1 MIVFK
6 RIKVQNFLSVGNDPV
21 ELSLNDHFITTITGE
36 NGSAK
41 SAICIDSIF
50 YALYG
55 KSFRKVKLSNLINS
69 INNKNLLVEI
79 EFSINENDYKIIR
92 GQKPNKFEIY
102 INGTLKQ
109 QLPNVKDYQ
118 LYLTNHIL
126 KMDEKTFRQLVI
138 IGSSSYTPFMS
149 LSASERRTVIEDLLR
164 IDIFSYMKDIV
175 KQYISDNNS
184 LITDISYKI
193 SSLNMKIEMQ
203 KKSDESKIDELKNI
217 IVEEEHTKK
226 SFIEKKNDFETEYNN
241 KLKEID
247 KDEILEEKNK
257 IDKIK
262 DTINKFQQ
270 LKAKKSSVGDLIDEH
285 ISFFSNNSVCP
296 TCSQHIEKSFVDSKL
311 IELHERKKSYQEF
324 VSGVNNKISDLMN
337 DSKKLVESYNKLIE
351 KWNSLQEIR
360 KEISI
365 LESNI
370 NLCDSKISSLMN
382 RISNEENNKK
392 NDNTVY
398 QAELDNLE
406 NELKQL
412 QNKSVALSNISSL
425 LKDDGVKSIII
436 KNYLPVMNNLIK
448 KYLSIIEFNINFE
461 LDENF
466 NEIIKSKNKE
476 SFEYNN
482 FSEGEHLR
490 IDTAIMF
497 AFRELAKI
505 QSSISTNLLILD
517 EFDRGTLDYQGFQ
530 SIVTILQSCKNENIF
545 IISHSPEYF
554 TTISDR
560 TLTARKKNGYS
571 KLYED

>member
-1 MIVFK
+1 MIIFK
-6 RIKVQNFLSVGNDPV
+6 RIKAQNFLSIGNDPI
-21 ELSLNDHFITTITGE
+21 ELSLNEYFITTVTGE

-79 EFSINENDYKIIR
+79 DFSINENEYKIIR

-102 INGTLKQ
+102 INGSLKQ
-109 QLPNVKDYQ
+109 QMPNVKDYQ
-118 LYLTNHIL
+118 AYLTNHIL

-138 IGSSSYTPFMS
+138 IGSSSYIPFMS
-149 LSASERRTVIEDLLR
+149 LSASERRIVIEDLLR

-193 SSLNMKIEMQ
+193 SSLNMKMEMQ

-217 IVEEEHTKK
+217 ILEEESIKQ
-226 SFIEKKNDFETEYNN
+226 SFIEKKNDYEIQYNN

-247 KDEILEEKNK
+247 KDEIIKEKDK
-257 IDKIK
+257 IDKVK

-270 LKAKKSSVGDLIDEH
+270 LKAKKSSVGDFIDEH
-285 ISFFSNNSVCP
+285 ISFFSNNTICP
-296 TCSQHIEKSFVDSKL
+296 TCSQSIDKSFVQLKL
-311 IELHERKKSYQEF
+311 TELYERKKNYQDF
-324 VSGVNNKISDLMN
+324 INGIDKKISDLMT
-337 DSKKLVESYNKLIE
+337 DSQNLINSYNNLIE
-351 KWNSLQEIR
+351 KWNDLQET
-360 KEISI
+360 KKQISI

-370 NLCDSKISSLMN
+370 DLCDSKISTLYK
-382 RISNEENNKK
+382 RISNEEKNKK
-392 NDNTVY
+392 NDTTIY
-398 QAELDNLE
+398 QDELSVLE
-406 NELKQL
+406 NDLKNL
-412 QNKSVALSNISSL
+412 QDKSIALSNISNL

-436 KNYLPVMNNLIK
+436 KNYLPIMNTLIK
-448 KYLSIIEFNINFE
+448 KYLSIIDFNVNFE

-545 IISHSPEYF
+545 IISHSPDYF

-560 TLTARKKNGYS
+560 TLTARKRNGFS
-571 KLYED
+571 KLY